1 MERETMEYDVV
12 VVGGGP
18 SGLSTAIKFAQMN
31 KENGTDYSICLLE
44 KGSEIGAHILSG
56 NVFQT
61 TALDELI
68 PNWKDLN
75 APLNVPVKK
84 DKLLFLLEKISLP
97 VPAFIMPTMNNH
109 GNYVISLGNLCRW
122 LAEQA
127 ENLGV
132 EIFPGFPASK
142 LLYEG
147 DKVVGVQTGD
157 MGINA
162 KGELKPAN
170 EPGIEI
176 RAKYTI
182 LGEGCRGHLGKEIIE
197 KFDLSKDK
205 DPQHYGIGFKEVWK
219 LQEHKHEEGLV
230 IHTNGWPTSTDT
242 PAGSYFYH
250 GENKEAY
257 IGFVVPLD
265 YKNPHLSPFDEFQK
279 WKTHP
284 SIKKYL
290 EGAERRSYG
299 ARALIKGGLQS
310 LPKMEFPGGLLIGD
324 NAGTLNFSKIKGSHT
339 AMKSGL
345 IAGEHIYQN
354 LNNDIS
360 TGISYDDKVHD
371 SWLYKELYKSR
382 NFGPIFHKFGALIGA
397 AMNVIDQFIFRGKL
411 PFTLNHSTPDYAC
424 LKKADEMPKID
435 YPKPDGVYSFDKLS
449 SVYLSNTNH
458 EEDQPCHLQLKDPSI
473 PISINLPLYDEP
485 AQRYCPAGVYEV
497 VEKDNEK
504 KFVINAQNCV
514 HCKTCDIKDP
524 SQNINWVSPEGP
536 GGPNYPNM

>member
-1 MERETMEYDVV
+1 MHRETMEYDVV
-12 VVGGGP
+12 IVGGGP
-18 SGLSTAIKFAQMN
+18 SGLASAIKFAQLN
-31 KENGTDYSICLLE
+31 KENNTNYSICLLE

-56 NVFQT
+56 NVFQPN
-61 TALDELI
+61 ALDELL

-84 DKLLFLLEKISLP
+84 DKIFYFLKNIGIP
-97 VPAFIMPTMNNH
+97 VPPFVMPAMNNH

-122 LAEQA
+122 LGEQA

-142 LLYEG
+142 LLIE
-147 DKVVGVQTGD
+147 DNKVVGVQTGD
-157 MGINA
+157 MGISQS
-162 KGELKPAN
+162 GELKEAN
-170 EPGIEI
+170 EPGINI
-176 RAKYTI
+176 KAKLTI
-182 LGEGCRGHLGKEIIE
+182 LGEGCRGHLGKQVIN
-197 KFDLSKDK
+197 KFNLSEGK

-219 LQEHKHEEGLV
+219 IDPKVHEEGLV
-230 IHTNGWPTSTDT
+230 IHTNGWPTPDIA
-242 PAGSYFYH
+242 AGSYFYH
-250 GENKEAY
+250 GENNEAY
-257 IGFVVPLD
+257 VGFVIPLD
-265 YKNPHLSPFDEFQK
+265 YKNPHLSPFDEFQR

-284 SIKKYL
+284 VIKKYL
-290 EGAERRSYG
+290 KNGERISYG

-310 LPKMEFPGGLLIGD
+310 LPKMEFPGGLLIGC
-324 NAGTLNFSKIKGSHT
+324 NAGTLVFSKIKGSHT
-339 AMKSGL
+339 AMKSGEL
-345 IAGEHIYQN
+345 AGQHAFDSLQNNITLDFDTKIKESWIY
-354 LNNDIS
+354 D
-360 TGISYDDKVHD
+360 
-371 SWLYKELYKSR
+371 ELYKSR

-397 AMNVIDQFIFRGKL
+397 AINVIDQFIFRGRL
-411 PFTLNHSTPDYAC
+411 PFTMNHPTADHAC
-424 LKKADEMPKID
+424 LKKADDMPNIE
-435 YPKPDGVYSFDKLS
+435 YPKPDGIFSFDKLS

-473 PISINLPLYDEP
+473 PISVNLPMYDEP

>member
-84 DKLLFLLEKISLP
+84 DKLLFLLEKISFP

-142 LLYEG
+142 LIYEG
-147 DKVVGVQTGD
+147 DNVVGVQTGD
-157 MGINA
+157 MGIDAN
-162 KGELKPAN
+162 GELKPGN

-182 LGEGCRGHLGKEIIE
+182 LGEGCRGHLGKEVIE

-219 LQEHKHEEGLV
+219 LQEDKHEEGLV
-230 IHTNGWPTSTDT
+230 IHTNGWPTSNDT

-284 SIKKYL
+284 AIKKYL
-290 EGAERRSYG
+290 QGAERTSYG

-345 IAGEHIYQN
+345 IAGEHVYQN
-354 LNNDIS
+354 LNNEIS
-360 TGISYDDKVHD
+360 TGVSYDEKIKD
-371 SWLYKELYKSR
+371 SWLFKELYKSR

-397 AMNVIDQFIFRGKL
+397 ALNVIDQFIFRGNM
-411 PFTLNHSTPDYAC
+411 PFTLNHPTPDHAC
-424 LKKADEMPKID
+424 LKKADEMPKIN

-473 PISINLPLYDEP
+473 PINVNLPLYDEP

>member
-1 MERETMEYDVV
+1 MHRETMEYDVV
-12 VVGGGP
+12 IVGGGP
-18 SGLSTAIKFAQMN
+18 SGLATAIKFAQLNN
-31 KENGTDYSICLLE
+31 KNNTNYSICLLE

-56 NVFQT
+56 NVFQPN
-61 TALDELI
+61 ALDELI

-84 DKLLFLLEKISLP
+84 DKLLFLLEKIGIPIPSF
-97 VPAFIMPTMNNH
+97 VMPPMNNH

-122 LAEQA
+122 LGEQA

-132 EIFPGFPASK
+132 EVFPGFPASK
-142 LLYEG
+142 LLIEN

-157 MGINA
+157 MGISES
-162 KGELKPAN
+162 GELKPGH

-182 LGEGCRGHLGKEIIE
+182 LGEGCRGHLGKQIIK
-197 KFDLSKDK
+197 KFNLSEDK

-219 LQEHKHEEGLV
+219 IKPELHQEGLV

-242 PAGSYFYH
+242 PSGSYFYH
-250 GENKEAY
+250 GENNEAY
-257 IGFVVPLD
+257 IGYVIPLD

-284 SIKKYL
+284 AIKKYL
-290 EGAERRSYG
+290 KDGERLSYG

-310 LPKMEFPGGLLIGD
+310 LPKMEFPGGLLVGD
-324 NAGTLNFSKIKGSHT
+324 NAGTLIFSKIKGSHT
-339 AMKSGL
+339 AMKSGA
-345 IAGEHIYQN
+345 IAGEHIFE
-354 LNNDIS
+354 LLEGKSS
-360 TGISYDDKVHD
+360 TTFDEKIKN
-371 SWLYKELYKSR
+371 SWIHKELYKSR

-397 AMNVIDQFIFRGKL
+397 AFNAIDQFIFRGNL
-411 PFTLNHSTPDYAC
+411 PFTLNHATPDHAC
-424 LKKADEMPKID
+424 LKKADEMPKIE
-435 YPKPDGVYSFDKLS
+435 YPKPDGIYSFDKLS

-458 EEDQPCHLQLKDPSI
+458 EEDQPCHLQLKDPTI
-473 PISINLPLYDEP
+473 PINVNLPMYDEP

-497 VEKDNEK
+497 VNKDNEN

>member
-1 MERETMEYDVV
+1 MHRETMEYDVV
-12 VVGGGP
+12 IVGGGP
-18 SGLSTAIKFAQMN
+18 SGLATAIKLAQLN
-31 KENGTDYSICLLE
+31 NEHNTNYSICLLE

-56 NVFQT
+56 NVFQPN
-61 TALDELI
+61 ALDELI
-68 PNWKDLN
+68 PNWKELN

-84 DKLLFLLEKISLP
+84 DKLLFLLKNIGIPIPSF
-97 VPAFIMPTMNNH
+97 VMPPMNNH

-122 LAEQA
+122 LGEQA

-132 EIFPGFPASK
+132 EVFPGFPASK
-142 LLYEG
+142 LLIEE

-157 MGINA
+157 MGISEN
-162 KGELKPAN
+162 GELKPGH

-176 RAKYTI
+176 RAKHTI
-182 LGEGCRGHLGKEIIE
+182 LGEGCRGHLGKQIIN
-197 KFDLSKDK
+197 KFNLSENK

-219 LQEHKHEEGLV
+219 IKPELHQEGLV
-230 IHTNGWPTSTDT
+230 IHTNGWPTSSDT
-242 PAGSYFYH
+242 PSGSYFYH
-250 GENKEAY
+250 GENNEAY
-257 IGFVVPLD
+257 IGYVIPLD

-290 EGAERRSYG
+290 KDGERLSYG

-310 LPKMEFPGGLLIGD
+310 LPKMEFPGGLLVGD
-324 NAGTLNFSKIKGSHT
+324 NAGTLVFSKIKGSHT

-345 IAGEHIYQN
+345 IAGEHIFEHLQGNCSSTYDEKI
-354 LNNDIS
+354 NN
-360 TGISYDDKVHD
+360 
-371 SWLYKELYKSR
+371 SWIQKELYKSR

-397 AMNVIDQFIFRGKL
+397 AFNAIDQFIFRGNL
-411 PFTLNHSTPDYAC
+411 PFTLNHTTPDYAC
-424 LKKADEMPKID
+424 LKKSDEMPKIE

-458 EEDQPCHLQLKDPSI
+458 EEDQPCHLQLKDPTI
-473 PISINLPLYDEP
+473 PISINLPMYDEP

-497 VEKDNEK
+497 VNKDNEN

>member
-1 MERETMEYDVV
+1 MEREIMKYDVV

-18 SGLSTAIKFAQMN
+18 AGLSTAIKFAQMN

-84 DKLLFLLEKISLP
+84 DKLLFLLKKISIP
-97 VPAFIMPTMNNH
+97 IPAFIMPTMNNH
-109 GNYVISLGNLCRW
+109 GNYVISLGNLCKW

-142 LLYEG
+142 LIYQ
-147 DKVVGVQTGD
+147 DNKVVGVQTGD
-157 MGINA
+157 MGIDAN
-162 KGELKPAN
+162 GELKPGH

-182 LGEGCRGHLGKEIIE
+182 LGEGCRGHLGKEILE
-197 KFDLSKDK
+197 KYDLSKDK

-219 LQEHKHEEGLV
+219 LKDNMHQEGLV
-230 IHTNGWPTSTDT
+230 IHTNGWPTATDT
-242 PAGSYFYH
+242 PAGSYLYH
-250 GENKEAY
+250 GENKEVY
-257 IGFVVPLD
+257 IGYVVPLD

-290 EGAERRSYG
+290 EGAERISYG

-310 LPKMEFPGGLLIGD
+310 LPKMQFPGGLLIGD

-345 IAGEHIYQN
+345 VAGEHVYQN
-354 LNNDIS
+354 INNDIS
-360 TGISYDDKVHD
+360 TDISYDEKIQN
-371 SWLYKELYKSR
+371 SWLYMELYKSR

-397 AMNVIDQFIFRGKL
+397 ALNVIDQFIFRGNM
-411 PFTLNHSTPDYAC
+411 PFTMNHPTPDYAC
-424 LKKADEMPKID
+424 LRKAEEMPKII
-435 YPKPDGVYSFDKLS
+435 YPKPDGIYSFDKLS

-458 EEDQPCHLQLKDPSI
+458 EEDQPCHLQLKDSTI
-473 PISINLPLYDEP
+473 PINVNLPLYDEP

-497 VEKDNEK
+497 VEKNNEK

>member
-75 APLNVPVKK
+75 APLNIPVKK
-84 DKLLFLLEKISLP
+84 DKLLFLLKKISFP

-142 LLYEG
+142 LIYEG
-147 DKVVGVQTGD
+147 DNVVGVQTGD
-157 MGINA
+157 MGIDAN
-162 KGELKPAN
+162 GELKPGN

-182 LGEGCRGHLGKEIIE
+182 LGEGCRGHLGKEVIE

-219 LQEHKHEEGLV
+219 LQEDKHEEGLV
-230 IHTNGWPTSTDT
+230 IHTNGWPTSNDT

-290 EGAERRSYG
+290 QGAERTSYG

-345 IAGEHIYQN
+345 IAGEHAYQN
-354 LNNDIS
+354 LNNEIS
-360 TGISYDDKVHD
+360 TGVSYDEKIKD
-371 SWLYKELYKSR
+371 SWLFKELYKSR

-397 AMNVIDQFIFRGKL
+397 AFNVIDQFIFRGNM
-411 PFTLNHSTPDYAC
+411 PFTLNHPTPDYAC
-424 LKKADEMPKID
+424 LKKADEMPRID

-473 PISINLPLYDEP
+473 PINVNLPLYDEP